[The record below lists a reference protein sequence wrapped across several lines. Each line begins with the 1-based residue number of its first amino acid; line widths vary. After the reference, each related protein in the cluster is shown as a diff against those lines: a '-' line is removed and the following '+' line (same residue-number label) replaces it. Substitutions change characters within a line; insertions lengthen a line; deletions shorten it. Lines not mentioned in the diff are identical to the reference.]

1 MGNTHLDQIYQ
12 YNRLEDINNPGGED
26 YCGPYIWPKLKDF
39 QKESIEYFQNKS
51 LIGYNIER
59 MKKFKDRPCLGRRLK
74 IGENEKGE
82 PIYENKYTYFSFNEV
97 YNMCLKFAK
106 NLHEKKD
113 ELIYKDTYNNI
124 NFNLIGIFAKNC
136 TEWVISDLG
145 CQMDKVT
152 TTTLYATLGQDAFN
166 FICNQTKI
174 KTIMVSPD
182 LVELLCNL
190 KNKFNLVQLSSAIL
204 FDLTTN
210 CDSESKL
217 NELRKAGFNAYS
229 FSQDFIKE
237 NNNVQESELEI
248 SEPDT
253 IMTICYTSG
262 TTGNP
267 KGVMLSQRNLISVLE
282 TVIIGG
288 DIPVDEYGAH
298 ISFLPLAHIFERMV
312 ISGFMGVAG
321 KVGFISGSV
330 RTTLMDD
337 IKIFGPTLL
346 FTVPKVLQNIRNKV
360 FESFDKLPGW
370 KKRLAYLAYNTKL
383 ENYKNYGIVTHI
395 IYDAI
400 VFKKI
405 REMFGNRIRTVLCA
419 SAPLRK
425 ELADDFK
432 VFLGVPV
439 VEGLGMTEVAGS
451 PFCTN
456 FNDLTNYTAGGVNGG
471 ARMIL
476 KSVPELGYTIHDEI
490 NGINCPAGEI
500 CLSGPVVFHGY
511 YKNDEETKKVFD
523 EKGYFHTGDVGR
535 LFPNYGNGLK
545 IVDRVKEIFK
555 LSQGEY
561 IIPAKL
567 ESIYSSSIYVQQI
580 MIYGNSTMNN
590 IIAIVVPDKIKCAEI
605 LGINVEELL
614 NKGENNP
621 QLIDMIVK
629 DFGRLAKE
637 ANFNGLEKLNYILLD
652 YEGFTIENNCLT
664 PTMKIIRKKVEIKF
678 KERID
683 NLYEFISKKKLTN
696 I

>member
-1 MGNTHLDQIYQ
+1 MGSTHLDKIYH

-26 YCGPYIWPKLKDF
+26 FSGPYVWPKIKDF
-39 QKESIEYFQNKS
+39 QKESIEHFQNKS

-59 MKKFKDRPCLGRRLK
+59 MKKYKERPCLGRRLK

-82 PIYENKYTYFSFNEV
+82 PIFENKYTYFSFNEV

-106 NLHEKKD
+106 NLHEKKE

-136 TEWVISDLG
+136 TEWVVSDLG

-152 TTTLYATLGQDAFN
+152 TATLYATLGQDAFK
-166 FICNQTKI
+166 FICEQTNI

-182 LVELLCNL
+182 LVGMLCNL
-190 KNKFNLVQLSSAIL
+190 KKKFNLTQLTSAIL
-204 FDLTTN
+204 FDMTTN
-210 CDSESKL
+210 CDPEKKL
-217 NELRKAGFNAYS
+217 EELKYAGFIPYS
-229 FSQDFIKE
+229 FTKDFQKD
-237 NNNVQESELEI
+237 NNNISENDLEI

-267 KGVMLSQRNLISVLE
+267 KGVMLSQRNLMSVLE

-330 RTTLMDD
+330 RTTLMED
-337 IKIFGPTLL
+337 IKYFGPTLL
-346 FTVPKVLQNIRNKV
+346 FTVPRVLQTIRNKV
-360 FESFDKLPGW
+360 FEGFNQLPGW
-370 KKRLAYLAYNTKL
+370 KKKLAYLAYNTKL
-383 ENYKNYGIVTHI
+383 ENYKKYGIVTHA
-395 IYDAI
+395 IYDKL

-405 REMFGNRIRTVLCA
+405 QEMFGNRIRTVLCA

-439 VEGLGMTEVAGS
+439 IEGMGMTEVAGS

-456 FNDLTNYTAGGVNGG
+456 YNDYTNFTAGGVNGG

-476 KSVPELGYTIHDEI
+476 KSVPDLGYSI
-490 NGINCPAGEI
+490 NDMIDGINCPAGEI
-500 CLSGPVVFHGY
+500 CLKGPVVFHGY
-511 YKNDEETKKVFD
+511 YKNDEETKKAFD
-523 EKGYFHTGDVGR
+523 QNGYFHTGDIGR
-535 LFPNYGNGLK
+535 IYPNYGNGLR

-567 ESIYSSSIYVQQI
+567 ESVYSSSIYVQQI

-590 IIAIVVPDKIKCAEI
+590 VIAIVVPDKKKCAEV
-605 LGINVEELL
+605 LGLTIEELI
-614 NKGENNP
+614 KDEENEH
-621 QLIDMIVK
+621 LIDLIVK
-629 DFGRLAKE
+629 DFEKLAAE
-637 ANFNGLEKLNYILLD
+637 ASFNGLEKVRYILLN
-652 YEGFTIENNCLT
+652 YEGFSIENNCLT
-664 PTMKIIRKKVEIKF
+664 PTMKIVRKKVEIKF

-683 NLYEFISKKKLTN
+683 KLYDKISQKKK
-696 I
+696 

>member
-1 MGNTHLDQIYQ
+1 MGNTHLDKIYP

-26 YCGPYIWPKLKDF
+26 YSGPYIWPKLKDF
-39 QKESIEYFQNKS
+39 QKESIEHFQNKS

-74 IGENEKGE
+74 IGENEKGD
-82 PIYENKYTYFSFNEV
+82 PIYDNKYTYFSFNEV

-106 NLHEKKD
+106 NLHEKKE

-136 TEWVISDLG
+136 TEWVVSDLG
-145 CQMDKVT
+145 CQMDKIT
-152 TTTLYATLGQDAFN
+152 TATLYATLGQDAFK
-166 FICNQTKI
+166 FICDQTKI
-174 KTIMVSPD
+174 KTVMVSPD
-182 LVELLCNL
+182 LVEMLCKL
-190 KNKFNLVQLSSAIL
+190 KHKFNLTQLSSAIL

-210 CDSESKL
+210 CDSEKKL
-217 NELRKAGFNAYS
+217 DELKKAGFTAYS
-229 FSQDFIKE
+229 FTKDFMKE
-237 NNNVQESELEI
+237 NENVTERELEI

-267 KGVMLSQRNLISVLE
+267 KVVMLSQRNLMSVLE

-330 RTTLMDD
+330 KTTLMDD
-337 IKIFGPTLL
+337 IKYFGPTLL

-360 FESFDKLPGW
+360 FEKFDKLPGW
-370 KKRLAYLAYNTKL
+370 QKRLAHLAYNTKL
-383 ENYKNYGIVTHI
+383 ENYKNYGIVTHA
-395 IYDAI
+395 IYDFL

-425 ELADDFK
+425 ELADDFE
-432 VFLGVPV
+432 VFLSVPV

-456 FNDLTNYTAGGVNGG
+456 FNDLTNYTSGGVNGG

-476 KSVPELGYTIHDEI
+476 KSVPDLGYTVHDVI
-490 NGINCPAGEI
+490 DGVNCPAGEI
-500 CLSGPVVFHGY
+500 CLKGPVVFHGY
-511 YKNDEETKKVFD
+511 YKNDEETKKAFD
-523 EKGYFHTGDVGR
+523 ENGYFHTGDVGR
-535 LFPNYGNGLK
+535 IYPNYGNGLK

-567 ESIYSSSIYVQQI
+567 EAIYNSSIYVQQL
-580 MIYGNSTMNN
+580 MVYGNSEMNN
-590 IIAIVVPDKIKCAEI
+590 IIGIVVPDKKKCAEI
-605 LGINVEELL
+605 LGITEEELI
-614 NKGENNP
+614 KDEENP
-621 QLIDMIVK
+621 QLIKLIVE
-629 DFGRLAKE
+629 DFQRLAKE
-637 ANFNGLEKLNYILLD
+637 ANFNGLEKMNYIILN

-683 NLYEFISKKKLTN
+683 KLYEFISKQKK
-696 I
+696 